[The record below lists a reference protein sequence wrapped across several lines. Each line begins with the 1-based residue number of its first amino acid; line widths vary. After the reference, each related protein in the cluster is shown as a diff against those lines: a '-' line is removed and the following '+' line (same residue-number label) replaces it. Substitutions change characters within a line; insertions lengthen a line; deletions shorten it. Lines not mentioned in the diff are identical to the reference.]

1 MAIIFNASQMF
12 KLARHKNTCSTKVT
26 WFRWWWRWFL
36 CHHRCSFII
45 GHGAG
50 GDAALTASLAVGGLS
65 AAWRVLLLT
74 LFLLSLTLLFIFTDV
89 PAEAK
94 VRNKGSPPHWTQS
107 KHLFRRSEWA
117 EHRVTNADTVSICEF
132 LTCYDVLVFH
142 NRSSHRSQNHFCTV
156 LCVHRKVKNP
166 VFFHN

>member
-1 MAIIFNASQMF
+1 MLNKGYLVQVVVEVVPLPPQMQ
-12 KLARHKNTCSTKVT
+12 LHYWPWSG
-26 WFRWWWRWFL
+26 WWCGPYGVPGCWR
-36 CHHRCSFII
+36 SF
-45 GHGAG
+45 G
-50 GDAALTASLAVGGLS
+50 
-65 AAWRVLLLT
+65 RVACLLLT